1 MGGLAGGVALAVVAL
16 LAGCQSQRT
25 TARGPLIQAP
35 PDCVDVN
42 FPIYFEPRSAAV
54 TREADQ
60 LIASAAVRS
69 RGCDVTGIVVV
80 GLAANRAAGG
90 SNLELSRRRINAV
103 TRNMHRH
110 GFDQVEFRER
120 EVGVAGPEPS
130 GADGRLLRR
139 RVDVSVHLMNHPVH

>member
-1 MGGLAGGVALAVVAL
+1 MATVLVAGALV
-16 LAGCQSQRT
+16 GCQSQRVS
-25 TARGPLIQAP
+25 ARGPLIQAP

-54 TREADQ
+54 TREANE
-60 LIASAAVRS
+60 LIASAAMRS

-80 GLAANRAAGG
+80 GLAANRAAPAA
-90 SNLELSRRRINAV
+90 NFELSRRRINAV

-110 GFDQVEFRER
+110 GFDEVEFRER

-130 GADGRLLRR
+130 GADGHLLRR
-139 RVDVSVHLMNHPVH
+139 RVDVSIHLMNHPVH